1 VAEVAA
7 LFGRAAGWAAGA
19 RCLARDDPM

>member
-19 RCLARDDPM
+19 WRVAGGGSM